1 MSARASRDEV
11 YAWVRDILMREFQFT
26 ADELTLTAHLVD
38 DLDLDSID
46 AIDLSVRLEEKTG
59 LSFKEEELK
68 AIQTIEDVVDF
79 IDARLS

>member
-1 MSARASRDEV
+1 MSCRATREEIYV
-11 YAWVRDILMREFQFT
+11 WVRDILMREFQFHS
-26 ADELTLTAHLVD
+26 DELLITAHLVD

-79 IDARLS
+79 IDARLG

>member
-1 MSARASRDEV
+1 MSARATRDEIFS
-11 YAWVRDILMREFQFT
+11 WVRDILMREFQFH
-26 ADELTLTAHLVD
+26 ASELMMTAHLVD

-79 IDARLS
+79 IDARLG